1 MKSPSVK
8 MAFAAV
14 IIMLLMYIAA
24 PRVSSWRLLQG
35 NSRRRRTVLR
45 DIEGEHKGARLTG
58 GVAAISLV
66 TESKMS

>member
-1 MKSPSVK
+1 
-8 MAFAAV
+8 
-14 IIMLLMYIAA
+14 MLLMYVAA
-24 PRVSSWRLLQG
+24 PHASSQRLLQG

>member
-1 MKSPSVK
+1 VKSPSIK
-8 MAFAAV
+8 IAFETV
-14 IIMLLMYIAA
+14 IIMLLMYVAA
-24 PRVSSWRLLQG
+24 PHASSQRLLQG

-45 DIEGEHKGARLTG
+45 DIEREHKGARLTG